1 MRAFLAVALLLGAA
15 FALPAKAFLSDS
27 EARKQVADLRTE
39 TQARL
44 AETAQLVEALRQR
57 LEATGKNQFEFSGQT
72 ETLRADIARL
82 TGQIEL
88 LTHSLETAH
97 KRQQDFYVDLD
108 SRLRKLETAPAS
120 PSPDR
125 PADPQPDQQQ
135 EMRDYEA
142 ALGLFRER
150 KFAEAQAAFAA
161 FLDAHPRSALRP
173 NAQYWLGSSHY
184 HQNGFLQAARA
195 FGKVAADWPDD
206 PRAPEALLQQADAL
220 VKARDVPA
228 AIKVLTAL
236 AERYPAAPEAGTA
249 RSRLKTLAPQ
259 RKR

>member
-1 MRAFLAVALLLGAA
+1 MRAPLSVALLCAT
-15 FALPAKAFLSDS
+15 FALPAQAFLSDG

-44 AETAQLVEALRQR
+44 AENARDAEALRARVEALAR
-57 LEATGKNQFEFSGQT
+57 NQFDFTAQIDA
-72 ETLRADIARL
+72 LRSELARL

-88 LTHSLETAH
+88 LTNSLEAAH

-108 SRLRKLETAPAS
+108 NRLRKLETAAVAAPAE
-120 PSPDR
+120 PSR
-125 PADPQPDQQQ
+125 PQDDPQQ
-135 EMRDYEA
+135 EMRDYET

-150 KFAEAQAAFAA
+150 KFKEAQAAFTV

-184 HQNGFLQAARA
+184 QQNGFLQAAA
-195 FGKVAADWPDD
+195 AYGKVAADWPDD

-220 VKARDVPA
+220 VRAKDVPA
-228 AIKVLTAL
+228 ATKVLNTL
-236 AERYPAAPEAGTA
+236 VEKYPASPEAGTA

>member
-1 MRAFLAVALLLGAA
+1 MRAQLSVALLCAT
-15 FALPAKAFLSDS
+15 FALPAQAFLGDS
-27 EARKQVADLRTE
+27 EARKQVADLR
-39 TQARL
+39 

-57 LEATGKNQFEFSGQT
+57 LDATGKNQFEFSGQI
-72 ETLRADIARL
+72 ESLRADIARL

-108 SRLRKLETAPAS
+108 SRLRKLETATAS

-125 PADPQPDQQQ
+125 PADPQPDPQQ
-135 EMRDYEA
+135 EMRAYEA

-150 KFAEAQAAFAA
+150 KFAEAQAAFTA

-173 NAQYWLGSSHY
+173 NATYWLGSSHY
-184 HQNGFLQAARA
+184 QQNGFLQAASA
-195 FGKVAADWPDD
+195 FGKVAADWPED

-220 VKARDVPA
+220 VRAKDVPA
-228 AIKVLTAL
+228 AMKVLTAL
-236 AERYPAAPEAGTA
+236 TERYPASPEAGTA